1 MLIVVGLL
9 LIPLGAVVF
18 LLLFFKLLCLV
29 SAIRA
34 RRDPGSDQG
43 GLRDEARRLVVNR

>member
-18 LLLFFKLLCLV
+18 LLLCYELLCLV
-29 SAIRA
+29 SAIRT
-34 RRDPGSDQG
+34 RPDQG
-43 GLRDEARRLVVNR
+43 TTRADSATSAGRWL